1 MAVATETYVAFCH
14 GDVAWMNQATCCRA
28 HLGPKRASHGF
39 AVGTPKGSDFGP
51 EKVGDFK

>member
-1 MAVATETYVAFCH
+1 MAVDVAFCH
-14 GDVAWMNQATCCRA
+14 GDVAWMNQAMCCRA

-39 AVGTPKGSDFGP
+39 AGGTPKGSDFGP